1 MLPQITN
8 THTHRRLPGLETYM
22 KTVTRYEVRIYGF
35 GMSSKRIG
43 FKGVVV
49 EYKRACK
56 IVKRLKRMGLDAYK
70 AQISIIV

>member
-1 MLPQITN
+1 
-8 THTHRRLPGLETYM
+8 M